1 MIELWMKSKSFGSQT
16 YISEPSIFCTFH
28 LHSSWKAVVPNKE
41 VNLKQYNYLSLFS
54 YFSARICRQGM
65 LPFPPLWM
73 RDRNLWTPLQ
83 IAEFFFLADIWCEW
97 QRNNP
102 YVSVCYPKSLSAQT
116 SHYCPGTGPTQWKQG
131 RMEQCAVLPQWRS
144 AMENNQGKFF
154 THYSDVLCTTALLS
168 FPNGHVCTRK
178 LSTAITILQ
187 NIEVSW
193 EDKPFYHQVNSDLF
207 NTVLSRVKFTSFR
220 DKPHTALYWARSA
233 GLALHY

>member
-83 IAEFFFLADIWCEW
+83 IAEFFSW
-97 QRNNP
+97 
-102 YVSVCYPKSLSAQT
+102 QT
-116 SHYCPGTGPTQWKQG
+116 SDVNDRGITHTC
-131 RMEQCAVLPQWRS
+131 QCVILKASVHKP
-144 AMENNQGKFF
+144 
-154 THYSDVLCTTALLS
+154 
-168 FPNGHVCTRK
+168 
-178 LSTAITILQ
+178 AITVLAQAQHSESKEGWSNVQFCLSEEAQCKI
-187 NIEVSW
+187 I
-193 EDKPFYHQVNSDLF
+193 KGNS
-207 NTVLSRVKFTSFR
+207 S
-220 DKPHTALYWARSA
+220 HITAMSSA
-233 GLALHY
+233 PQHFWVFQMATYAPESYLLLLPSCRI